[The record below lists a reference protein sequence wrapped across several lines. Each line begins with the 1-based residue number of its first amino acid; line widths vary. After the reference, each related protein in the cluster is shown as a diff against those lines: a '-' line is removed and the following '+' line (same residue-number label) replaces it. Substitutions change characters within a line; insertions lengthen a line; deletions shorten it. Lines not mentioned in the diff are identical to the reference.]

1 MSVQDAP
8 TRADAERSTRQ
19 IREDLSGANMSRR
32 RRATNSAAGVAMV
45 AAFLVA
51 GAVVILRR
59 RSHLRAKLV
68 A

>member
-45 AAFLVA
+45 AALLVA
-51 GAVVILRR
+51 ALPLVIIGVDVL
-59 RSHLRAKLV
+59 
-68 A
+68 